1 MIEQQLR
8 NWLIANT
15 ALTSAQIHFTR
26 AIQGT
31 PSPYIVISRIT
42 GTWNDTHEGDNGT
55 AEGIWQVSVFVT
67 TVNNPGALTQLKSTN
82 MAVYGLHGATLTG
95 APRIQQTSEVDLY
108 EQDAAMYHTAHRF
121 LIQYYT

>member
-42 GTWNDTHEGDNGT
+42 GTWGDTHEGDNGT
-55 AEGIWQVSVFVT
+55 AEGIWQVSVFSDSLST
-67 TVNNPGALTQLKSTN
+67 LKSTN
-82 MAVYGLHGATLTG
+82 AAVYGLHGATLTG